1 MGKVLVAYCWVNWLT
16 ALDRGF
22 TMDISWDDGIR
33 LWSLMWKKEQ
43 MMAKKRRLLMGPV
56 TSLDGHIKRC
66 KKPQIATNLYLPE
79 YYVRNDEV
87 TADYVRTAIERS
99 FSCDGK
105 GNNQMIQ
112 DYLQLVHM
120 HVEKNKC
127 NNGLQVKQKQNA
139 VRNKEKFV
147 HETPTFQFCLKSIN
161 NMLEALDEMS
171 HQDLT
176 ATNRKLRSVS
186 LKLKFPL
193 TRFTGSRE
201 LLIERLKKKFQKF
214 ISKLSDGD
222 ALPEPLFNALSVI
235 YLSFMHR
242 SRHIDMVKSKFY
254 PFSPDVAALQ
264 SNIIKALGVLPKVK
278 NDELKDIHALLDPEA
293 KVPPRRFKC
302 ALRNY
307 LIEYLFECNEID
319 ITQELLNIIH
329 LINQRMHSQTVTL
342 STKTIEEE
350 VEVVMVS
357 SCHLNQIMSS
367 PLSDQSDDENLLH
380 GFGNNESADA
390 FSLAG
395 TDYFLCL
402 SENEDGEVYG
412 CCSNFEAGATGQAT
426 PSTDLS
432 FQKVVTEEI
441 NLNSKGSPAFEQDDV
456 DEEKPCLEEAAN
468 FGLDRTTQNS
478 KSLRLKSNQEVCD
491 ETSLVAY
498 KLIGSILDNL
508 LKTEGTVV
516 DLSTRCYL
524 NGGLSDPADLSDA
537 EGVLNTSKINYERHM
552 LVQTVEELVPSLSKS
567 CIRRMKNFME
577 PKQEYI
583 MKIFI
588 LAKQNTFTEIS
599 REIAENCMT

>member
-1 MGKVLVAYCWVNWLT
+1 
-16 ALDRGF
+16 
-22 TMDISWDDGIR
+22 MDISWDDGIR
-33 LWSLMWKKEQ
+33 LWSLLWKKEQ
-43 MMAKKRRLLMGPV
+43 MITKKRSLLMGPV
-56 TSLDGHIKRC
+56 TTSPDGHRKRC
-66 KKPQIATNLYLPE
+66 RKPQIATDLYLPE
-79 YYVRNDEV
+79 YYVRNNEAN
-87 TADYVRTAIERS
+87 ADSVRTAIERS

-112 DYLQLVHM
+112 DYLQLVQM

-127 NNGLQVKQKQNA
+127 NNGQVKQKRNA

-147 HETPTFQFCLKSIN
+147 HETPTFQLCLKSIN

-176 ATNRKLRSVS
+176 ATNRKLRSVT

-193 TRFTGSRE
+193 TRITGSRE
-201 LLIERLKKKFQKF
+201 LLIVRLKKKFQKF

-242 SRHIDMVKSKFY
+242 SGHIDMLKSKFY
-254 PFSPDVAALQ
+254 PFSPEVAALQ
-264 SNIIKALGVLPKVK
+264 SNIIKALGLLPKVK

-293 KVPPRRFKC
+293 KVSLRRFKC

-319 ITQELLNIIH
+319 VTQELLNIIH
-329 LINQRMHSQTVTL
+329 LINQRMYSQTVIR

-367 PLSDQSDDENLLH
+367 PLADQSDDENLLH

-390 FSLAG
+390 FSLTG

-402 SENEDGEVYG
+402 SENEDGEMYR
-412 CCSNFEAGATGQAT
+412 CCSNFEAGATGQVT
-426 PSTDLS
+426 PSTDPS

-441 NLNSKGSPAFEQDDV
+441 NQNSKGIPAFEQDDV

-468 FGLDRTTQNS
+468 FGLDRTAQNS
-478 KSLRLKSNQEVCD
+478 QSLRVKSNQEVCD

-508 LKTEGTVV
+508 LKSEGTVV
-516 DLSTRCYL
+516 DLSTRWYL
-524 NGGLSDPADLSDA
+524 NGGLSDPADLLDA
-537 EGVLNTSKINYERHM
+537 EGVWNTAKKNYGHHI

-567 CIRRMKNFME
+567 CIRRMKNFMG
-577 PKQEYI
+577 I
-583 MKIFI
+583 
-588 LAKQNTFTEIS
+588 
-599 REIAENCMT
+599 